1 METEIAI
8 QAVGLGKSYY
18 IGHVDTNASHTLR
31 DDIIRTLRN
40 SGRRLRDLFAGN
52 ALIAGDTVEEFR
64 ALDDVSFS
72 VAKGEI
78 VGVIGHNGA
87 GKSTLLKILSRITEP
102 TTGRIEISGRVAS
115 LLEVGTGFHPELT
128 GRENI
133 YLNGAILGMSRAE
146 IRRKFDEIV
155 EFAGVG
161 QFLDTPVKRYSSG
174 MYVRLAF
181 SVAAHL
187 EPEILIIDEVLAVGD
202 AEFQKKCLGKM
213 GQVAR
218 SGRTVIFVSHNIPS
232 VVALC
237 SRCIALERGKVKEIG
252 DTRVVTSNFLAS
264 QSRGSGAGMERHDS
278 ISSKDAPAQIASCE
292 IDTDSDQRIVPFGN
306 AIRLKVAFE
315 ARESIPDL
323 NIVAGVDTID
333 GTRIATTRSEPGIGN
348 SGAASDV
355 VQTVTG
361 EFLDLRLA
369 PGTYSFSVALRRG
382 NATID
387 LVKGAA
393 QFQVVP
399 ISQESQDDLTSLKAG
414 FIFSK
419 SAWMGE
425 DEQSS

>member
-1 METEIAI
+1 
-8 QAVGLGKSYY
+8 
-18 IGHVDTNASHTLR
+18 
-31 DDIIRTLRN
+31 
-40 SGRRLRDLFAGN
+40 
-52 ALIAGDTVEEFR
+52 
-64 ALDDVSFS
+64 
-72 VAKGEI
+72 
-78 VGVIGHNGA
+78 
-87 GKSTLLKILSRITEP
+87 
-102 TTGRIEISGRVAS
+102 
-115 LLEVGTGFHPELT
+115 
-128 GRENI
+128 
-133 YLNGAILGMSRAE
+133 
-146 IRRKFDEIV
+146 
-155 EFAGVG
+155 
-161 QFLDTPVKRYSSG
+161 
-174 MYVRLAF
+174 
-181 SVAAHL
+181 
-187 EPEILIIDEVLAVGD
+187 
-202 AEFQKKCLGKM
+202 
-213 GQVAR
+213 
-218 SGRTVIFVSHNIPS
+218 
-232 VVALC
+232 
-237 SRCIALERGKVKEIG
+237 
-252 DTRVVTSNFLAS
+252 
-264 QSRGSGAGMERHDS
+264 MERHDS
-278 ISSKDAPAQIASCE
+278 ISSKDAPAQITSCE

-333 GTRIATTRSEPGIGN
+333 GTRRATTRSEPGIGN